1 MVRSLTGTMI
11 DYARG
16 IISKEDI
23 LYKLENPCRNPS
35 IKRSAIAPASGL
47 VLEKIMYP
55 EFYGIHF

>member
-1 MVRSLTGTMI
+1 MI

-23 LYKLENPCRNPS
+23 LYKLENPSRNPS

-47 VLEKIMYP
+47 VLEKIIYP